1 MLWIN
6 SCLLYATSYQLF
18 RQTTNSAVQRDMT
31 WTNSEIS
38 SFYICRFE
46 NFYAILTVKRDFPH
60 VRLNSHLYFWHWD
73 LHIVIEVVH
82 LQLIYKPIIRE
93 QPWTFRR
100 GRGGVW
106 FFFNFLS
113 LNFIKK
119 VSWTERCKA
128 INNLTLHFLTRIFW
142 KTS

>member
-6 SCLLYATSYQLF
+6 SCILYATSYQLF

-100 GRGGVW
+100 GRGGGGMV
-106 FFFNFLS
+106 FFS
-113 LNFIKK
+113 
-119 VSWTERCKA
+119 
-128 INNLTLHFLTRIFW
+128 IFCHSILL
-142 KTS
+142 KRYLELRDAKQ